1 MLYASYARL
10 RSIQNPKGYQ
20 REFMLKRPYH
30 FMEIIW
36 VFSLVLW
43 GAIVNGFGVIQFS
56 NNTNF
61 QPFYWTTITNLLW
74 FGLLLA
80 ILIVAIVIYV
90 FLRQRAQ
97 KGKKHINKNLKSA
110 QFSITNNN
118 SLATA
123 QTSLNSSPS
132 KMSVMKSSVVLS
144 IKKFRIPP
152 EVSFF
157 LS

>member
-30 FMEIIW
+30 FMAIIW
-36 VFSLVLW
+36 IFSLVLW

-74 FGLLLA
+74 FGLLVA
-80 ILIVAIVIYV
+80 ILVVAIVIYV
-90 FLRQRAQ
+90 FLHQRAK
-97 KGKKHINKNLKSA
+97 KGKRHLNKGLKSA
-110 QFSITNNN
+110 QFSLNN
-118 SLATA
+118 SLATATATA

-132 KMSVMKSSVVLS
+132 KISVVKSTAVKSL
-144 IKKFRIPP
+144 KRFRIPP
-152 EVSFF
+152 EVDIF
-157 LS
+157 